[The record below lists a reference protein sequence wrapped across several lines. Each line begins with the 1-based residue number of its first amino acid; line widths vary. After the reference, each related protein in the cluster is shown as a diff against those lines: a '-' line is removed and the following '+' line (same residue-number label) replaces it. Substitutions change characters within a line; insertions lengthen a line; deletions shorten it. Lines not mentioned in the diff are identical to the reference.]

1 MKEIN
6 YTQIIGN
13 IDTMINA
20 LEYDSMRSAGKAKIN
35 ASTLLELYEL
45 KAIYNK
51 TISKP
56 VKGKE

>member
-51 TISKP
+51 MINKP